1 MAPGAV
7 RGVVRDSRRR
17 ARSVAPGA
25 VHGAAGDPGR
35 RRPAG
40 ATFLPTGL
48 GVRRAARRLGLPSA
62 PAALTARAEARRPW
76 RAYAVRYLWATDDH
90 PINSLP
96 ARARQGHHSQTRSS
110 SGS

>member
-1 MAPGAV
+1 MAPQAI
-7 RGVVRDSRRR
+7 RGV
-17 ARSVAPGA
+17 A
-25 VHGAAGDPGR
+25 GR
-35 RRPAG
+35 RG
-40 ATFLPTGL
+40 ATFPTGL